1 MEEVENEDTKKEWT
15 DEERKA
21 LETKLD
27 RELDDFIAGL
37 RKREA
42 EVVPPDQL
50 AEELSNHPFFLKK
63 LPEDGSVPA
72 LVDGLQQL
80 KYSENDN
87 TAEELALAL
96 KDDGNQAFK
105 VANYR
110 LAVMSYTEGLAKKCA
125 DKHINATLYNN
136 RAAAHFRLKNYRSC
150 YNDCKLALEMDSQYT
165 KALVRLADAC
175 MELELF
181 DECIAHCKMLE
192 GTTGKAK
199 EFREM
204 AQKALKKKNEKSRD
218 ERKTIF
224 RRKKMESAVTSVE
237 NAILERGIT
246 MRNSDL
252 ANVENPLI
260 GGPVSGV
267 HLEDGK
273 LVWPVVLLYPEYSMT
288 EVIQNFHEDSTFQ
301 EQLGEV
307 FAERPEWDVERKYN
321 LNSIRIY
328 YEDDSKPHEVKL
340 KSTLKSVICRKT
352 YVVEAATPAFII
364 FAKDSD
370 AERRFLNED

>member
-1 MEEVENEDTKKEWT
+1 MEGVSNEITKKEWT
-15 DEERKA
+15 DEERRE

-37 RKREA
+37 RKRDA

-50 AEELSNHPFFLKK
+50 AEELTNHPFFLKK
-63 LPEDGSVPA
+63 LPEDGSVPP

-80 KYSENDN
+80 KYSEHEN
-87 TAEELALAL
+87 TTEELALAH

-110 LAVMSYTEGLAKKCA
+110 LAVMSYTEGIAKKST

-150 YNDCKLALEMDSQYT
+150 YNDCKKALEMDPQYT
-165 KALVRLADAC
+165 KAIVRLADVC

-181 DECIAHCKMLE
+181 DECIAHCKVLE
-192 GTTGKAK
+192 GVTGKAK

-204 AQKALKKKNEKSRD
+204 TQKALKKKNEKSRN
-218 ERKTIF
+218 ERKKIF
-224 RRKKMESAVTSVE
+224 QRKKVESAVSSVE
-237 NAILERGIT
+237 NAIKERGIT
-246 MRNSDL
+246 MRNSEL
-252 ANVENPLI
+252 ANVENPLM

-288 EVIQNFHEDSTFQ
+288 EVIQNFHEDSTFE
-301 EQLGEV
+301 EQLSEV
-307 FAERPEWDVERKYN
+307 FADRPEWDVERKYN
-321 LNSIRIY
+321 LNSIRVY
-328 YEDDSKPHEVKL
+328 YEDDSKPHEVKI
-340 KSTLKSVICRKT
+340 KSTLKSVITRKT
-352 YVVEAATPAFII
+352 YIVEAATPAFII
-364 FAKDSD
+364 FVKDSS
-370 AERRFLNED
+370 AERRFLDKD